1 LTGRIVAPR
10 KKKFLYICPNERDWQ
25 AKKMAPP
32 HLKAFENVKEEFNV
46 FENLTC
52 SVRNPK
58 DLLIHLDT
66 CTSKA

>member
-1 LTGRIVAPR
+1 
-10 KKKFLYICPNERDWQ
+10 
-25 AKKMAPP
+25 MAPP